1 MLLDYN
7 LLTDRGLFI
16 HPCELEVLHITQFLN
31 ASTEP
36 NVELKGNREDSFQ
49 TIKKIKAGE
58 ELTVDYKKDLKDTDC
73 KYNYKY

>member
-1 MLLDYN
+1 MRQPLLGPPGN
-7 LLTDRGLFI
+7 PL
-16 HPCELEVLHITQFLN
+16 PN

-36 NVELKGNREDSFQ
+36 NIELKGNREDSFQ

-58 ELTVDYKKDLKDTDC
+58 ELTVDYQKDLKDTDC